1 MMDHQPQ
8 PAPGNVE
15 EGEGPLGA
23 RWFVG
28 ILYVFMAVVLAGWA
42 GGWWDRGSGAG
53 TGTASSHH
61 TSTSAAATNGAGSS
75 GPDSSR

>member
-15 EGEGPLGA
+15 EGEGPRGA
-23 RWFVG
+23 RWVVG

-42 GGWWDRGSGAG
+42 GGWWERGSS
-53 TGTASSHH
+53 TGTASHH
-61 TSTSAAATNGAGSS
+61 TSTNAAATSGAGSS

>member
-1 MMDHQPQ
+1 MMDHQPR

-15 EGEGPLGA
+15 EGGGPRGA

-28 ILYVFMAVVLAGWA
+28 ILYIVMAVVLAGWA

-53 TGTASSHH
+53 TTASSHH
-61 TSTSAAATNGAGSS
+61 MSTSAASTSGAGST
-75 GPDSSR
+75 GPGGSQ